1 MTNKFDRKFLEDYVR
16 QENETNHYGAPMD
29 AMDTIIDLIQHFG
42 IELYRPI
49 TRLLLANWN
58 ELSDRIAHYTP
69 EQWATV
75 EAIEASTPELSRF
88 AIAMLMEVLEG
99 DDTLNQHPEAGRK
112 LTDEEL
118 AEIRASQDQMES

>member
-1 MTNKFDRKFLEDYVR
+1 MTSKFDRNFLEQYIKE
-16 QENETNHYGAPMD
+16 ENETNGYEAPMD
-29 AMDTIIDLIQHFG
+29 AIDTIVALVQHFG
-42 IELYRPI
+42 IDLYRPI

-58 ELSDRIAHYTP
+58 ELSDRIHHYSQ
-69 EQWATV
+69 EQWALV
-75 EAIEASTPELSRF
+75 DAIERSTPELDRF

-118 AEIRASQDQMES
+118 AAIRASQETEE

>member
-1 MTNKFDRKFLEDYVR
+1 MTSKFDRNFLEQYIKE
-16 QENETNHYGAPMD
+16 ENETNGYEAPAD
-29 AMDTIIDLIQHFG
+29 AMDTIVALVQHFG
-42 IELYRPI
+42 IDLYRPI

-58 ELSDRIAHYTP
+58 ELADRIHHYSP
-69 EQWATV
+69 DQWAMV
-75 EAIEASTPELSRF
+75 DAIERSTPELDRF

-118 AEIRASQDQMES
+118 AAIRASQETEE